1 MLATDRETFIWF
13 QPQTFCVAEGK
24 VKSQAEPLERGL
36 RDCIALALDD
46 HMMLSSLYLQAA
58 KYSKWLQLI
67 IFLYRSKRTKDGRGA
82 PRGHHHSLPLRLEK
96 CRATP
101 AGFKADPGG
110 AKRKKG
116 LSACQALPPARVS
129 AGLQTVSFGGSAA
142 VAHVENHGARALTRR
157 RVKVQSSHLKL
168 DSIHD

>member
-36 RDCIALALDD
+36 RDCTALALDD
-46 HMMLSSLYLQAA
+46 HMMLSSLYFQAA
-58 KYSKWLQLI
+58 KYSKWLQLR

-82 PRGHHHSLPLRLEK
+82 PHGHHHSLPLRLEK

-101 AGFKADPGG
+101 AGFKADPGE

-116 LSACQALPPARVS
+116 SSACQVIPPARIT
-129 AGLQTVSFGGSAA
+129 AGLQTVSFG
-142 VAHVENHGARALTRR
+142 VAHVENHGARALTSR
-157 RVKVQSSHLKL
+157 RVKVRSSHLKL
-168 DSIHD
+168 DSIHN